1 MDEAAKESYMA
12 DNIISGIH
20 EQASMLP
27 GHRVKWKK
35 RGVSVTDTFT
45 HEGMTV
51 QVTYDT
57 DYRPL
62 NGPPGVRSWVTSI
75 RLRHPDLDLQNG
87 WSEHRLGYSTRF
99 LSKRCSDLAEYAT
112 IYRLLEAAGLWA
124 ACKTY
129 LPVVAGTWG
138 RDYALALRNDSIE
151 IIPTGGTQDEDA
163 TRKED
168 ARLVPVIA
176 EALREYGEETNRI
189 IQVFTRDG
197 TIEV

>member
-1 MDEAAKESYMA
+1 M
-12 DNIISGIH
+12 
-20 EQASMLP
+20 
-27 GHRVKWKK
+27 
-35 RGVSVTDTFT
+35 
-45 HEGMTV
+45 
-51 QVTYDT
+51 
-57 DYRPL
+57 
-62 NGPPGVRSWVTSI
+62 
-75 RLRHPDLDLQNG
+75 RHPDLDLQNG
-87 WSEHRLGYSTRF
+87 WSEHGLGYSTRF

-129 LPVVAGTWG
+129 LPVVAGTGG
-138 RDYALALRNDSIE
+138 RDYALALRNNSIE

-197 TIEV
+197 IIEV

>member
-1 MDEAAKESYMA
+1 MA

-45 HEGMTV
+45 YEDMTV

-62 NGPPGVRSWVTSI
+62 NGPPGVRSWATSI
-75 RLRHPDLDLQNG
+75 RLHHPDLDLQNG
-87 WSEHRLGYSTRF
+87 WSEHGLGYSTRF

-112 IYRLLEAAGLWA
+112 IYRLLKSAGLWA

-129 LPVVAGTWG
+129 LPVVAGTRG

-197 TIEV
+197 IIEV

>member
-1 MDEAAKESYMA
+1 MA
-12 DNIISGIH
+12 DNIISGIR

-45 HEGMTV
+45 YEDMTV

-57 DYRPL
+57 DYQAL
-62 NGPPGVRSWVTSI
+62 SDPPKARSWVTSI

-87 WSEHRLGYSTRF
+87 WSEHGLRYSTRF

-129 LPVVAGTWG
+129 LPVVAGTGG
-138 RDYALALRNDSIE
+138 RDYAVAIRSGSIE
-151 IIPTGGTQDEDA
+151 ILPSGGTQDESA
-163 TRKED
+163 TLKED
-168 ARLVPVIA
+168 VRLVPVIA
-176 EALREYGEETNRI
+176 EALRGYCQESNRI
-189 IQVFTRDG
+189 IQVVTRDG

>member
-1 MDEAAKESYMA
+1 MA

-45 HEGMTV
+45 YEGMIV

-62 NGPPGVRSWVTSI
+62 SGPPGVRSWVTSI
-75 RLRHPDLDLQNG
+75 RLRHPDLDLEDG
-87 WSEHRLGYSTRF
+87 WSRNGLGYSTRF
-99 LSKRCSDLAEYAT
+99 LSKQCSHLAEYAT
-112 IYRLLEAAGLWA
+112 IYRLLKSASLLAS
-124 ACKTY
+124 CKTY
-129 LPVVAGTWG
+129 LPVVTGTRG
-138 RDYALALRNDSIE
+138 RDYALAIRNDSIE
-151 IIPTGGTQDEDA
+151 IIPSGGTQDKDA
-163 TRKED
+163 TREKD

-176 EALREYGEETNRI
+176 EALRGYCEKTNRI
-189 IQVFTRDG
+189 IQVVTRDG

>member
-1 MDEAAKESYMA
+1 MT
-12 DNIISGIH
+12 DNIISEIR

-45 HEGMTV
+45 YEGMIV

-62 NGPPGVRSWVTSI
+62 SGPPGVRSWVTSI
-75 RLRHPDLDLQNG
+75 RLRHPDLDLEDG
-87 WSEHRLGYSTRF
+87 WSRNGLGYSTRF

-112 IYRLLEAAGLWA
+112 IYRLLKSAGLLVV
-124 ACKTY
+124 CKTY
-129 LPVVAGTWG
+129 LPVVAGTGG

-151 IIPTGGTQDEDA
+151 IIPSGGTQDEDA
-163 TRKED
+163 TREED
-168 ARLVPVIA
+168 ARLVPPIA
-176 EALREYGEETNRI
+176 EALREYCEKLNRI
-189 IQVFTRDG
+189 IQVVTRDG

>member
-1 MDEAAKESYMA
+1 MA

-45 HEGMTV
+45 YEDMTV

-57 DYRPL
+57 DYQAL
-62 NGPPGVRSWVTSI
+62 SDPPKARSWVTSI
-75 RLRHPDLDLQNG
+75 RLRHPDLDLEDG
-87 WSEHRLGYSTRF
+87 WSRNGLGYSTRF
-99 LSKRCSDLAEYAT
+99 LSKQCSHLAEYAT
-112 IYRLLEAAGLWA
+112 IYRLLKSASLLAS
-124 ACKTY
+124 CKTY
-129 LPVVAGTWG
+129 LPVVTGTRG
-138 RDYALALRNDSIE
+138 RDYALAIRNDSIE
-151 IIPTGGTQDEDA
+151 IIPSGGTQDKDA
-163 TRKED
+163 TREKD

-176 EALREYGEETNRI
+176 EALRGYCEKTNRI

-197 TIEV
+197 IIEV